1 MLATEFGANMLNVIT
16 RPPAIGRVFY
26 VSHFAPGDNANNG
39 IDPGTPFLTITYALT
54 QCVANRNDYIIVLDS
69 WAEDTE
75 TWPIPVSVDRVHII
89 GMSNPTGMYT
99 KIKPPDAS
107 DTATFYV
114 TGDYVEIAGFDIGS
128 GDSHGGVELAQ
139 GRCCWI
145 HHCSFGS
152 EEANKAGATPPY
164 GISIYADSN
173 LFCLI
178 EECHFQGSDG
188 NALGVIATDGLSTR
202 GAPGA
207 VSFGR
212 SVVRDCIFRG
222 LPSCGIYLHLAG
234 ANTIKDNVFA
244 SGANVAG
251 AAITLDVPGGITLGN
266 LVVGNKA
273 VWGETSAAHINPY
286 LDNCGADVNFWV
298 GNYWG
303 EGLTVPG

>member
-1 MLATEFGANMLNVIT
+1 MLITEFGPSQIPVVG
-16 RPPAIGRVFY
+16 RPPGLGRVFY
-26 VSHFAPGDNANNG
+26 VNHFAPGADTNNG
-39 IDPGTPFLTITYALT
+39 IDPGTPFLTITHALT
-54 QCVANRNDYIIVLDS
+54 QCVANRNDYIIVLDC

-99 KIKPPDAS
+99 KIRPPDAS
-107 DTATFYV
+107 NTATFYV

-128 GDSHGGVELAQ
+128 GDDHGGIELAQ

-152 EEANKAGATPPY
+152 VEANRAAATPLY

-173 LFCLI
+173 LYCLI
-178 EECHFQGSDG
+178 EECHFQGVDG
-188 NALGVIATDGLSTR
+188 NALGVITTDGLSTR

-207 VSFGR
+207 VAFGR

-222 LPSCGIYLHLAG
+222 LPGCGIYLHLAG

-244 SGANVAG
+244 LDANTVG

-273 VWGETSAAHINPY
+273 VWGETEVAHANPY
-286 LDNCGADVNFWV
+286 LDNCGVDENFWV

-303 EGLTVPG
+303 TTLTVPG